1 MERQMKDLI
10 LVMKKMAGALE
21 KIEKDLYIIR
31 KKLVQI
37 EDELY
42 EEIDEDDLK

>member
-1 MERQMKDLI
+1 MKDLI
-10 LVMKKMAGALE
+10 LVMKKMAGTLE

-42 EEIDEDDLK
+42 EEMDEDDLK